1 MQSDVS
7 LLGEDDWLKAQDL
20 ADVEVTSED
29 TAHPIECALLPN
41 HETGGV
47 PQNRKSRPSAL
58 SSSVHN
64 RCGRIHLNFLV
75 SAAERTQEY
84 VLRCSPNGGR
94 SSRR

>member
-41 HETGGV
+41 HETGWRASEPEKQTVRLIFKRPQQVRQNPAEFPGV
-47 PQNRKSRPSAL
+47 
-58 SSSVHN
+58 
-64 RCGRIHLNFLV
+64 RC
-75 SAAERTQEY
+75 
-84 VLRCSPNGGR
+84 
-94 SSRR
+94 